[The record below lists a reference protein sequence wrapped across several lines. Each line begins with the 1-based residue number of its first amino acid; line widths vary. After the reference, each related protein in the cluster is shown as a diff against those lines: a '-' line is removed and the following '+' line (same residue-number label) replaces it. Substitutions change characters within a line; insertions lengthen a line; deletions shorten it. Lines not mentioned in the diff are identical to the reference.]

1 MTKFLSLV
9 FFWLIAAHAGATSAS
24 VQFPLTF
31 AGTLPCAS
39 CEGIET
45 RITFQSNNTYFM
57 SQTYLGQEGPNR
69 ADDLGRWVMSSHG
82 NIAVLK
88 GQRGD
93 IRYYRFDASDF
104 LHMLDI
110 DGRTIHSEM
119 NYTLR
124 RAKQADSIDL
134 KLFPLNGEY
143 QYMADAGLFRECASG
158 LVLPVIQDGDNARLE
173 SAYLDMRQEPGRHVL
188 ATLYGYVKTMPNL
201 EGNRE
206 LPSVIP
212 LRFESLVHASC
223 SPLLQAAELN
233 DQFWTL
239 VQLNGKPVILPET
252 RRPPGLTFHSEN
264 NRLSGSGGCN
274 QLVGTYAESQRFME
288 INMLAATRMACLG
301 EGNVEQEFISTL
313 SRVKTWN
320 ILGQRLELYDQLGST
335 LARFELS

>member
-110 DGRTIHSEM
+110 DGRTIHSEL

-143 QYMADAGLFRECASG
+143 QYMADAGLFKECASG
-158 LVLPVIQDGDNARLE
+158 LVLPVMQAGDNARLE
-173 SAYLDMRQEPGRHVL
+173 SVYLEMRQEPGRPVFASVYGHVKM
-188 ATLYGYVKTMPNL
+188 APGAE
-201 EGNRE
+201 EGSRKQ
-206 LPSVIP
+206 PSLLP
-212 LRFESLVHASC
+212 LRFESLAHGSC
-223 SPLLQAAELN
+223 APGLTAAELN

-239 VQLNGKPVILPET
+239 VQLNGKPVVLPENQ
-252 RRPPGLTFHSEN
+252 RAPGLTFHADN

-274 QLVGTYAESQRFME
+274 QLVGAYKASQRF
-288 INMLAATRMACLG
+288 IDIKRSDRNVHSHNLVACLITTEDWG
-301 EGNVEQEFISTL
+301 HICKIVWPTLCHDLWVGNFDSQDS
-313 SRVKTWN
+313 
-320 ILGQRLELYDQLGST
+320 
-335 LARFELS
+335 